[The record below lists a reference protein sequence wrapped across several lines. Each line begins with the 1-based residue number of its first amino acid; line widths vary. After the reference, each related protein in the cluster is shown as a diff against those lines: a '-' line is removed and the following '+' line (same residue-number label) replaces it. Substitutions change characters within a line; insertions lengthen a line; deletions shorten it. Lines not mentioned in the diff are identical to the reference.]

1 MLGLSHCS
9 INTSS
14 IKQNTRACLLYCEV
28 HLQVQT
34 HLRYSQRG
42 SSQSGGPNTEHMF
55 LVCDWLS
62 GRQPPWLNRLG
73 LSGLRLASSSQLSH
87 CFKLVHHCKL
97 CYRSLIPMLILLTC
111 VGQAVSR
118 DIIIL
123 PILNT
128 F

>member
-1 MLGLSHCS
+1 
-9 INTSS
+9 
-14 IKQNTRACLLYCEV
+14 
-28 HLQVQT
+28 
-34 HLRYSQRG
+34 
-42 SSQSGGPNTEHMF
+42 MF

-73 LSGLRLASSSQLSH
+73 LSGLASSSQLSH

-97 CYRSLIPMLILLTC
+97 SYRSLIPMLMLLTY

-118 DIIIL
+118 DIIIIL
-123 PILNT
+123 PVLNT